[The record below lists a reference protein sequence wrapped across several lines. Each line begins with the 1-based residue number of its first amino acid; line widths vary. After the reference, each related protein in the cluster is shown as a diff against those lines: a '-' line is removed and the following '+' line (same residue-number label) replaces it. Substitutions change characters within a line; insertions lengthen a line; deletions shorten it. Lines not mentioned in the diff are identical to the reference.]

1 VREEDRLIVIVL
13 VVIAVISA
21 ACYAVAFARH

>member
-13 VVIAVISA
+13 AAIAVISA
-21 ACYAVAFARH
+21 ARFTVAFFLH